1 MDWNTHFADMLGE
14 ATELVHSGNLM
25 EATAA
30 IQRALNNQAPLA
42 RTTSATR
49 AAPATPT
56 TPASPSAA
64 TSAKPAA
71 SPWHAARSAAGN
83 LRSKLKSTVED
94 AVVREVREVRM
105 PGSWARPS
113 TVPETPV
120 GKPAGK
126 PVRESPDSFERV
138 TFTHQGTRHQYR
150 LYVPPGAASG
160 VAMPLVL
167 MLHGCTQNADD
178 FALGTGMNQAAAP
191 ANALVLYPVQPRSAN
206 PNSCWNWFE
215 PGHQRRG
222 QGEPE
227 LLVAM
232 VRDVMARHPVDA
244 QRVYAAGLSAGGA
257 MAAVLGREYP
267 DVFAAVG
274 VHSGLQAG
282 AANNMMAALSAMNN
296 GAKLGTKSRPA
307 THPSGAP
314 HPALIVF
321 HGDADSTVHAKNG
334 EQLVDAALEAALGG
348 KSAVRHEALSGQS
361 GGGQRFTRTVY
372 RAASSKGADVLA
384 EHWVLHSAG
393 HAWSGGNAR
402 GSYTDARGVSATQEM
417 LRFFLEHPRT
427 PAAATAATA
436 TTDIGK

>member
-14 ATELVHSGNLM
+14 ATELMHSGNLM

-30 IQRALNNQAPLA
+30 IQRALNNQAPMA
-42 RTTSATR
+42 N
-49 AAPATPT
+49 AAPAAHTA
-56 TPASPSAA
+56 PASPRAA
-64 TSAKPAA
+64 TRAKPAA
-71 SPWHAARSAAGN
+71 GQWRTAQSSAASK
-83 LRSKLKSTVED
+83 LRSKLQASVED
-94 AVVREVREVRM
+94 AVVRE
-105 PGSWARPS
+105 A
-113 TVPETPV
+113 
-120 GKPAGK
+120 
-126 PVRESPDSFERV
+126 PDSFERV
-138 TFTHQGTRHQYR
+138 TFMHAGVRHQYR
-150 LYVPPGAASG
+150 LYVPPGAAKG

-191 ANALVLYPVQPRSAN
+191 ANALVLYPVQTRSAN
-206 PNSCWNWFE
+206 PNGCWNWFE
-215 PGHQRRG
+215 PGHQHRG

-282 AANNMMAALSAMNN
+282 AADNMMAALSAMNN
-296 GAKLGTKSRPA
+296 GAKLGTKNRPT

-314 HPALIVF
+314 YPALIVF
-321 HGDADSTVHAKNG
+321 HGDADATVHAKNG
-334 EQLVDAALEAALGG
+334 EQLVDAALESALGG
-348 KSAVRHEALSGQS
+348 KAAVRHETLQGKSDA
-361 GGGQRFTRTVY
+361 GQRFTRTVY
-372 RAASSKGADVLA
+372 RATDAKDAGVLA

-402 GSYTDARGVSATQEM
+402 GSYTDARGVNATQEM
-417 LRFFLEHPRT
+417 LRFFLEHPR
-427 PAAATAATA
+427 AAAQPQ
-436 TTDIGK
+436 

>member
-1 MDWNTHFADMLGE
+1 MNTLNHPNPFFTLPTHQGIPMDWNTHFADMLGE
-14 ATELVHSGNLM
+14 ATELMHSGNLM

-30 IQRALNNQAPLA
+30 IQRALNNQAPMA
-42 RTTSATR
+42 N
-49 AAPATPT
+49 AAPAAHTA
-56 TPASPSAA
+56 PASPSAA
-64 TSAKPAA
+64 TRAKPAA
-71 SPWHAARSAAGN
+71 GQWRTARSFAASK
-83 LRSKLKSTVED
+83 LRSKLNASVED
-94 AVVREVREVRM
+94 AV
-105 PGSWARPS
+105 
-113 TVPETPV
+113 
-120 GKPAGK
+120 
-126 PVRESPDSFERV
+126 VRESPDSFERV
-138 TFTHQGTRHQYR
+138 NFIHAGVRHPYR
-150 LYVPPGAASG
+150 LYVPPGAAKG

-191 ANALVLYPVQPRSAN
+191 ANALVLYPVQTRSAN
-206 PNSCWNWFE
+206 PNGCWNWFE
-215 PGHQRRG
+215 PGHQHRG

-282 AANNMMAALSAMNN
+282 AADNMMAALSAMNN
-296 GAKLGTKSRPA
+296 GAKLGTKNRPT

-314 HPALIVF
+314 QPALIVF
-321 HGDADSTVHAKNG
+321 HGDADATVHAKNG
-334 EQLVDAALEAALGG
+334 EQLVDAALESALGG
-348 KSAVRHEALSGQS
+348 KAAVRHEALSSQS
-361 GGGQRFTRTVY
+361 EGGQRFTRSVY
-372 RAASSKGADVLA
+372 RATDAKDAGVLA

-417 LRFFLEHPRT
+417 LRFFLEHPR
-427 PAAATAATA
+427 AAAQPQ
-436 TTDIGK
+436 

>member
-14 ATELVHSGNLM
+14 ATELMHSGNLM

-30 IQRALNNQAPLA
+30 IQRALNNHAPMA
-42 RTTSATR
+42 N
-49 AAPATPT
+49 AAPAAHTA
-56 TPASPSAA
+56 PASPRAA
-64 TSAKPAA
+64 TRAKPAA
-71 SPWHAARSAAGN
+71 GQWRTAQSSAASK
-83 LRSKLKSTVED
+83 LRSKLQASVED
-94 AVVREVREVRM
+94 AVVRE
-105 PGSWARPS
+105 A
-113 TVPETPV
+113 
-120 GKPAGK
+120 
-126 PVRESPDSFERV
+126 PDSFERV
-138 TFTHQGTRHQYR
+138 TFMHAGVRHQYR
-150 LYVPPGAASG
+150 LYVPPGAAKG

-191 ANALVLYPVQPRSAN
+191 ANALVLYPVQTRSAN
-206 PNSCWNWFE
+206 PNGCWNWFE
-215 PGHQRRG
+215 PGHQHRG

-282 AANNMMAALSAMNN
+282 AADNMMAALSAMNN
-296 GAKLGTKSRPA
+296 GAKLGTKNRPT

-314 HPALIVF
+314 YPALIVF
-321 HGDADSTVHAKNG
+321 HGDADATVHAKNG
-334 EQLVDAALEAALGG
+334 EQLVDAALESALGG
-348 KSAVRHEALSGQS
+348 KAAVRHETLQGKSDA
-361 GGGQRFTRTVY
+361 GQRFTRTVY
-372 RAASSKGADVLA
+372 RATDAKDAGVLA

-417 LRFFLEHPRT
+417 LRFFLEHPR
-427 PAAATAATA
+427 AAAQPQ
-436 TTDIGK
+436 